1 VAWSFDPGR
10 GEIQTSFH
18 AGGITSDSM
27 RASFASSVI
36 RFPRES

>member
-1 VAWSFDPGR
+1 VAWSFAVAR

-18 AGGITSDSM
+18 AGGITSSSM
-27 RASFASSVI
+27 RASFAASLI